1 MVRSIIIPH
10 DQSRPATICELAD
23 LGAFQTAVDGSLE
36 PLEIPALDVTVYM
49 SEGARRQHKPLNVRA
64 NALWWYCSAV
74 PTEYPLILGDVVLSG
89 NGQHFDEDGGDVP
102 VFVEQF
108 LGARGFLV
116 QATRRGDHQTWH
128 DTFARF
134 DDPFDAAAWCSLLR
148 ATTGGASR
156 FRLVAEASG
165 ADVLAGISA
174 LGGGQL
180 W

>member
-10 DQSRPATICELAD
+10 DRTKLACVCELAD
-23 LGAFQTAVDGSLE
+23 LGAFQAAVDGSLE
-36 PLEIPALDVTVYM
+36 PLEIPALGATVYM
-49 SEGARRQHKPLNVRA
+49 NEGARREHQPLNVRA
-64 NALWWYCSAV
+64 TALWWYCSAV

-89 NGQHFDEDGGDVP
+89 NGQHFSEDGGDVP
-102 VFVEQF
+102 VLAEQF
-108 LGARGFLV
+108 LGSRSFLV
-116 QATRRGDHQTWH
+116 QATRHGDHQTWH

-148 ATTGGASR
+148 ATMGGASR

-165 ADVLAGISA
+165 TDVLAGLRI
-174 LGGGQL
+174 GGGEQL